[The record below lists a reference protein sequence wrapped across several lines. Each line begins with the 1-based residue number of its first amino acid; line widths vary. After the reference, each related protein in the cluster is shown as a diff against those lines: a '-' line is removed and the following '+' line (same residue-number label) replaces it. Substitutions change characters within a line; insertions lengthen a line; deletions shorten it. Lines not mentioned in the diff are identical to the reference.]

1 MRTLVLT
8 SPNMKGADVSA
19 AQTLLK
25 KQGYYTDKID
35 ALYGPNT
42 AAATK
47 AAKWDIGYA
56 EKNVDSEFNDT
67 LSLLLSGKTK
77 PTLLMK
83 QRAKS
88 RNKQRYVGADALDI
102 ASRFIG
108 VSEQPPGSNICLFS
122 NWYGMRGPWCAMFV
136 TYCFSQAKS
145 KSFVKGS
152 KYAYCPYMLADA
164 KAMRNGLKIVKIADV
179 QVGDI
184 VLFDWK
190 KDGVPDHVG
199 IVNIVPGKRKTF
211 TSIEGNT
218 SGSNP
223 SDGGMVALMERR
235 VADVSAFIRV
245 MN

>member
-1 MRTLVLT
+1 MRTLMLT

-35 ALYGPNT
+35 ALYGPIS

-47 AAKWDIGYA
+47 AAKWDLGYA
-56 EKNVDSEFNDT
+56 EKNINSQFDDQLFQFLT
-67 LSLLLSGKTK
+67 GKAKPSLI
-77 PTLLMK
+77 MR

-88 RNKQRYVGADALDI
+88 RKKNQYVGADALDV

-108 VSEQPPGSNICLFS
+108 VSEQPAGSNIVMFS

-136 TYCFSQAKS
+136 TYCFTQAKS

-152 KYAYCPYMLADA
+152 KYAYCPYILADA
-164 KAMRNGLKIVKIADV
+164 KAMRNGLKIVKAADA
-179 QVGDI
+179 QVGDV

-190 KDGVPDHVG
+190 GDGVPDHVG
-199 IVNIVPGKRKTF
+199 IVNVPPGKKKTF

-218 SGSNP
+218 SGTNP

-235 VADVSAFIRV
+235 VTDVAAFIRV
-245 MN
+245 LN

>member
-19 AQTLLK
+19 AQGALK
-25 KQGYYTDKID
+25 HHGYYTDKID
-35 ALYGPNT
+35 ALYGPIT

-47 AAKWDIGYA
+47 AAKWDLGYA
-56 EKNVDSEFNDT
+56 EKNINSQFDDQLFQFLANKAKP
-67 LSLLLSGKTK
+67 SLI
-77 PTLLMK
+77 MR

-88 RNKQRYVGADALDI
+88 RNKNKYIGADALDI

-108 VSEQPPGSNICLFS
+108 VSEQPAGSNIVMFS

-136 TYCFSQAKS
+136 TYCFTQAKS

-152 KYAYCPYMLADA
+152 KYAYCPYILADA
-164 KAMRNGLKIVKIADV
+164 KAMRNGLKIVKASEA
-179 QVGDI
+179 QVGDV

-190 KDGVPDHVG
+190 GDGIPDHVG
-199 IVNIVPGKRKTF
+199 IVNVPPGKKKTF
-211 TSIEGNT
+211 TSVEGNT
-218 SGSNP
+218 SGTNP

-235 VADVSAFIRV
+235 VTEVAAFIRV
-245 MN
+245 LN

>member
-1 MRTLVLT
+1 MILLKLT
-8 SPNMKGADVSA
+8 SPNMKRPEVGAVQKILSA
-19 AQTLLK
+19 M
-25 KQGYYTDKID
+25 GYYSGKID
-35 ALYGPNT
+35 SIYGE
-42 AAATK
+42 ASASATK

-56 EKNVDSEFNDT
+56 EKNINGAFDDALYKFLTGAS
-67 LSLLLSGKTK
+67 K

-83 QRAKS
+83 QRAKA
-88 RNKQRYVGADALDI
+88 RNKKQYVGANALDI

-108 VSEQPPGSNICLFS
+108 VSEQPPGSNIVLFS

-136 TYCFSQAKS
+136 TYCFNQAKS

-190 KDGVPDHVG
+190 KDGIPDHVG
-199 IVNIVPGKRKTF
+199 IVNIAPGKRKTF

-218 SGSNP
+218 SGTNP

>member
-1 MRTLVLT
+1 
-8 SPNMKGADVSA
+8 
-19 AQTLLK
+19 
-25 KQGYYTDKID
+25 
-35 ALYGPNT
+35 
-42 AAATK
+42 
-47 AAKWDIGYA
+47 
-56 EKNVDSEFNDT
+56 
-67 LSLLLSGKTK
+67 
-77 PTLLMK
+77 
-83 QRAKS
+83 
-88 RNKQRYVGADALDI
+88 
-102 ASRFIG
+102 
-108 VSEQPPGSNICLFS
+108 
-122 NWYGMRGPWCAMFV
+122 
-136 TYCFSQAKS
+136 
-145 KSFVKGS
+145 
-152 KYAYCPYMLADA
+152 MLADA

-190 KDGVPDHVG
+190 KDGIPDHVG